1 MGYFNSFDTG
11 SKARG
16 SITLNLIVILV
27 ITGVIGVTL
36 MSLTS
41 TTFIQ
46 QIHSDSAQRAE
57 SLAESGFRYLAS
69 RYRQAVDN
77 ESRNA
82 VLKELHGR
90 TFSLSDGDGRFTL
103 GVYPYV
109 YMVRTA
115 ANSGSGQVGV
125 EFFGSK
131 PDHMT
136 IPSNGMIAVLLGS
149 RYTVYSYSSLTGDN
163 VHFTFVNLVNVSD
176 NSPGLDTALSV
187 GTTVF
192 PVFPSEVKVLTNG
205 AGNSLTVPGSGSF
218 MPSADGVFEII
229 GVNGERVDGN
239 GVKTKIYTYKTRNGN
254 TLQDISEYPDND
266 AAFSLALTA
275 TTKIVVHKS
284 AEIRSKGTVSP
295 GTDAETN
302 RVMGRM
308 TALGYTLET
317 VSAGDLIYDT
327 PDNKLKG
334 LIDSATVNGDASL
347 VAGGKI
353 GSAMVFD
360 GDMDYI
366 RLDDHPDLDL
376 STEGSIGAWI
386 KVTAFDNNFAGIIRK
401 GGLRDDSDLAYSLEF
416 RADKRITLKIVGTTK
431 TLSLDSD
438 SALSAGIW
446 YHVAGTWGPAG
457 MAIYVDGMLD
467 SSAAQTLA
475 VRNTTG
481 TVQIGAQLDEVFNPS
496 QKNRGF
502 HGIMDEVFIFNT
514 QKNLCEIR
522 DIYSNPC
529 NVGCDAYVYYPF
541 SGNYEDGSGED
552 KAGNDIHNGTPYGTS
567 ISTDRFDCS
576 QCSSQYG
583 FIDYVIIPQEAD
595 FDLTESFTIAFWVK
609 ISALSSILGSDSFV
623 TKGSNSYRVTKN
635 SGSNSVNFGTTGLSV
650 VNTSGSVNIGGNVWH
665 HVAVVYDR
673 AISGPSRKIIYIN
686 GEMDVSRSVTGNLSQ
701 NNSSLRFGS
710 TGLLVPFIGSI
721 DDVAIWKRALT
732 EAEIQNVVKGIRT
745 DPSLP

>member
-1 MGYFNSFDTG
+1 MGYFISFDTG

-69 RYRQAVDN
+69 RYRQAGDN

-90 TFSLSDGDGRFTL
+90 TFTLSDNDGRFTL

-115 ANSGSGQVGV
+115 ANSGSGQVGA

-136 IPSNGMIAVLLGS
+136 IPSNGMIAVLVGS

-163 VHFTFVNLVNVSD
+163 VYFTFVNLVNLSD
-176 NSPGLDTALSV
+176 NTPGLDTALSV

-192 PVFPSEVKVLTNG
+192 PVFSSEVKILTSG

-239 GVKTKIYTYKTRNGN
+239 NVKTKIYTYKTRNGN
-254 TLQDISEYPDND
+254 TLQDISEYPDKD
-266 AAFSLALTA
+266 AAFSLALTT

-284 AEIRSKGTVSP
+284 AEIRSKGTISP

-327 PDNKLKG
+327 PDNRLKG
-334 LIDSATVNGDASL
+334 LIDSATVNGDSSL

-438 SALSAGIW
+438 SALSTGIW
-446 YHVAGTWGPAG
+446 YHVAGTWGPSG
-457 MAIYVDGMLD
+457 MAIYVDGKLD

-552 KAGNDIHNGTPYGTS
+552 KAGNDGHNGNPSGTS
-567 ISTDRFDCS
+567 IASDRFGCAQRS
-576 QCSSQYG
+576 CQYQWW
-583 FIDYVIIPQEAD
+583 DYVEIPNESD
-595 FDLTESFTIAFWVK
+595 FDLTGPFTLSLWVRV
-609 ISALSSILGSDSFV
+609 SNWSLILGNDILLQ
-623 TKGSNSYRVTKN
+623 KGNNSYRVSRYGYTN
-635 SGSNSVNFGTTGLSV
+635 TPTFGTTGLSRV
-650 VNTSGSVNIGGNVWH
+650 DTYGNDNVGDGEWH
-665 HVAVVYDR
+665 HIVAVYN
-673 AISGPSRKIIYIN
+673 GSRKDIYVDGIR
-686 GEMDVSRSVTGNLSQ
+686 DDFDAVTGNLTQ
-701 NNSSLRFGS
+701 NNTRLRIGS
-710 TGLLVPFIGSI
+710 TGLFTGWI

-732 EAEIQNVVKGIRT
+732 EAEIQNVFKGIRT